1 MELFRQFALA
11 ITFPPNPYREVDDT
25 LPCPLRSID
34 PLCEVQPHGLQF
46 PGNPADGEL
55 LFDTGTT
62 DGGGPC
68 VACHTH
74 PFGAG
79 GGVLGGV
86 TPQEPT
92 SMDAAAMFIGLLDQ
106 SIHSDLKIPHL
117 RNMHEKFGPVW
128 AAPGDPTMP
137 ETVTSFGFTHDGAV
151 PDLFRFLSINVFTL
165 SAANQ
170 AQQVRDIASF
180 MFHFPTGTR
189 PAVGR
194 QVTVPQ
200 GTPPT
205 GSSADETLLATLISL
220 GNLADGNRHCELTAT
235 TVSGGRARAYHLSG
249 GSWVTDLFGEP
260 QVATNDLREN
270 ATAPITFTCATLGSG
285 ARLGG
290 NRDEDVVLDGDDC
303 AAGDPET
310 WIEPVEVD
318 ALVIERDPATLVA
331 WTEQASVAGPSVR
344 YDVAGGLLSDLRSM
358 GLAAATACLT
368 GDVEPVVYEDPRPD
382 PAPGDG
388 YFYLAR
394 AANPCAVS
402 GFGSGR
408 EALDPLV
415 CSAP

>member
-1 MELFRQFALA
+1 MELFRQFSLA

-55 LFDTGTT
+55 LFDTGST

-68 VACHTH
+68 VTCHTH

-79 GGVLGGV
+79 GGTLGGV
-86 TPQEPT
+86 EPEEPT
-92 SMDAAAMFIGLLDQ
+92 SMNAAAMFIGVLDQ

-128 AAPGDPTMP
+128 AAPGDGTMP
-137 ETVTSFGFTHDGAV
+137 ETVTSFGFSHDGAV

-180 MFHFPTGTR
+180 MFHFPTGTK
-189 PAVGR
+189 PSVGR

-200 GTPPT
+200 GMPPT
-205 GSSADETLLATLISL
+205 GSIADEALLTTLTTLGDL
-220 GNLADGNRHCELTAT
+220 TDANRHCELTAT
-235 TVSGGRARAYHLSG
+235 TLSGGRARAYHLSG
-249 GSWVTDLFGEP
+249 GSWVTDDSGETA
-260 QVATNDLREN
+260 VATNDLRQN

-285 ARLGG
+285 PRLGG
-290 NRDEDVVLDGDDC
+290 NRDEDVVLDGNDC
-303 AAGDPET
+303 AADDPET
-310 WIEPVEVD
+310 WTAPLEVD
-318 ALVIERDPATLVA
+318 GLGVERNPSTLVA

-344 YDVAGGLLSDLRSM
+344 YDVAGGLLSELRSL
-358 GLAAATACLT
+358 GLAAATSCLA
-368 GDVEPVVYEDPRPD
+368 GDLDVAEHEDSRSD
-382 PAPGDG
+382 PAVGDG
-388 YFYLAR
+388 YFYLVR
-394 AANPCAVS
+394 AENPCAVA

-408 EALDPLV
+408 ETVDPLI
-415 CSAP
+415 CTAP